1 MICEQRIQ
9 RMLELSDMI
18 LQAGRGGGRV
28 YIATPVI
35 KIQNPQKQY
44 YTDAWRWQEGL
55 SCQASRRRATR

>member
-18 LQAGRGGGRV
+18 LRAGRGGGRV
-28 YIATPVI
+28 YVATPVI
-35 KIQNPQKQY
+35 KIQNPRKQY

-55 SCQASRRRATR
+55 SCHASRRRATR